1 MVLMY
6 NNAILYASWLAVLN
20 STNQRSQNDR
30 FMIIGHRVA
39 RMTRL
44 FEVFGISYA
53 IQPPP
58 KSENDF
64 IPFLSSVSMLIKS
77 V

>member
-30 FMIIGHRVA
+30 FMIIGLRVA

-58 KSENDF
+58 KSEKDF
-64 IPFLSSVSMLIKS
+64 IPFLSSVSMIIKS